1 MYIYITYVQGATSH
15 YITSEDEVQQ
25 ALEVGGQARA
35 TAETFMNQVCLL
47 ELQIVFSLYR
57 MCSIY
62 VGCVL
67 YIQHVSAGATGE
79 TFMKQSPMSSL

>member
-1 MYIYITYVQGATSH
+1 MHTYNVYIYITYVQGATSH

-47 ELQIVFSLYR
+47 EL
-57 MCSIY
+57 
-62 VGCVL
+62 
-67 YIQHVSAGATGE
+67 
-79 TFMKQSPMSSL
+79 